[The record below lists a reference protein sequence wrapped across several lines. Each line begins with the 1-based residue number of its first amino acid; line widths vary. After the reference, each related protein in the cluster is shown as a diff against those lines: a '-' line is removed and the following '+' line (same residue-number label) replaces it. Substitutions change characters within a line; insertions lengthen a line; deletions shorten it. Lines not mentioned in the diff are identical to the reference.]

1 MSYKNLEQQQSAVE
15 KMRADNAKEATRAD
29 VYRKYPAVKPCKAND
44 KCITEICD
52 RWLEGNPDVLHDLGV
67 FEAAIQENPSEF
79 DSLAKEAELEA
90 REGLTD
96 KIIETLSQYGKGHD
110 AFSLKQERTRLKAFS
125 VPMLRDRLA
134 DLQMKAHMAGQSVQT
149 LKQIVADAH
158 RDDRKY
164 PGFPDLD
171 KSIGA
176 AQIKAM
182 SSEQLKKLVRHHS
195 AEQVNA
201 RLAGRN

>member
-1 MSYKNLEQQQSAVE
+1 MGYKNLEQQQSAVE

-52 RWLEGNPDVLHDLGV
+52 RWLEGSPDVLHDLGV

-134 DLQMKAHMAGQSVQT
+134 DLQSKARMASLSTSQ
-149 LKQIVADAH
+149 LKQIVADA
-158 RDDRKY
+158 RKDTRRF

-171 KSIGA
+171 TSVTA

-182 SSEQLKKLVRHHS
+182 PSAELRKTVRMFS

-201 RLAGRN
+201 RLAGRS